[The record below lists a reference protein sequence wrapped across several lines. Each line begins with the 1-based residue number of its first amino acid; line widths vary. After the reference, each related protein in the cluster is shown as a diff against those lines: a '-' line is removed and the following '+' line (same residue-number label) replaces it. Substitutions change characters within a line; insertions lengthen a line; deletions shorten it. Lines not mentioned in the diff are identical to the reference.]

1 MVYRFR
7 EPADPGRPPPAGGGR
22 VPDAPAMTAA
32 GAGYARFAALWDRC
46 VAAPPSPPAGAVYAE
61 LARLLDGPDRRFHN
75 SSHIADCL
83 ARFDEVTALLH
94 DRDAVEMGI
103 WFHDAIYVP
112 GDPTN
117 ERRSAQLFLSLSEG
131 ARPLFRRRVC
141 ALIMTT
147 KRAVAARGN
156 DRKFIDDIDL
166 AGFGASWEEFMR
178 HGDLL
183 REEFAAQSDPEYY
196 RGLAAFLAVLRG
208 RPHFFGTDY
217 YRTRYEPKARDNL
230 DRLRASL
237 AEQGYGGG

>member
-1 MVYRFR
+1 
-7 EPADPGRPPPAGGGR
+7 
-22 VPDAPAMTAA
+22 MTAA
-32 GAGYARFAALWDRC
+32 GANAERFSALWSRC
-46 VAAPPSPPAGAVYAE
+46 AASPPSPSAETVYGE
-61 LARLLDGPDRRFHN
+61 LTRLLDGPDRRFHN
-75 SSHIADCL
+75 SGHIADCL
-83 ARFDEVTALLH
+83 ARFDEVAALLH
-94 DRDAVEMGI
+94 DRDAVEMAI

-117 ERRSAQLFLSLSEG
+117 ERRSAELFLQVSAG

-166 AGFGASWEEFMR
+166 AGFGASWDEFMR

-196 RGLAAFLAVLRG
+196 SGLAAFLAGLRS
-208 RPHFFGTDY
+208 REHFFGTDY
-217 YRTRYEPKARDNL
+217 YRARHEPKARDNL
-230 DRLRASL
+230 DRLRGWL
-237 AEQGYGGG
+237 AERGYGAGG

>member
-1 MVYRFR
+1 M
-7 EPADPGRPPPAGGGR
+7 
-22 VPDAPAMTAA
+22 
-32 GAGYARFAALWDRC
+32 
-46 VAAPPSPPAGAVYAE
+46 AAPPSPSAASVYGE

-83 ARFDEVTALLH
+83 ARFDEVVGLLH
-94 DRDAVEMGI
+94 DRDAVEMAI

-112 GDPTN
+112 GDPSN
-117 ERRSAQLFLSLSEG
+117 ERRSAELFLRLSEG

-166 AGFGASWEEFMR
+166 AGFGAAWDEFMR

-183 REEFAAQSDPEYY
+183 REEFSAQSDPEYY
-196 RGLAAFLAVLRG
+196 SGLAAFLAALRA

-217 YRTRYEPKARDNL
+217 YRTRYEAKARDNL
-230 DRLRASL
+230 DGLRVWL
-237 AEQGYGGG
+237 DERGYGGR

>member
-1 MVYRFR
+1 MAAV
-7 EPADPGRPPPAGGGR
+7 PGSWARAGGMR
-22 VPDAPAMTAA
+22 VPDRRPMTAPAASA
-32 GAGYARFAALWDRC
+32 ARFSALWDRC
-46 VAAPPSPPAGAVYAE
+46 VAAPPSPAAAAVYGE
-61 LARLLDGPDRRFHN
+61 LTRLLDGPDRRFHN

-83 ARFDEVTALLH
+83 ARFDEVAPLLH
-94 DRDAVEMGI
+94 DRDAVEMAI

-117 ERRSAQLFLSLSEG
+117 ERRSAELFLLRSEG

-183 REEFAAQSDPEYY
+183 RDEFAAQNDGEYY
-196 RGLAAFLAVLRG
+196 GGLAAFIAMLRA

-217 YRTRYEPKARDNL
+217 YRARHEPAARRNL
-230 DRLRASL
+230 DRLYAL
-237 AEQGYGGG
+237 LVEDGYAPRQR